1 VFLEYNFI
9 GKHSSVSDTFH
20 MTSSVGMET
29 EEEII
34 KFEAVTVVSLKI
46 ILLLDVTP
54 CNRK

>member
-1 VFLEYNFI
+1 MFLEYNFI